1 MKFDALKNEA
11 RLLLEV
17 NLKPVQGTRFQP
29 TGFPDLGA
37 ATYKLNDGTA
47 MVLVESPQSMA
58 NRLEE
63 VCWDVANNDWVAPL
77 KGLSRIDVNDA
88 KGQFMTSS
96 ILESHRINSPY
107 ILENKDTTFFNTFK
121 TDLGI
126 GDTGRVDIR
135 RLATTLLK
143 YDINALLHGVF
154 LAKSDLAGG
163 RLRLPRVISSFIEAS
178 NVTSA
183 LSSGVKR
190 DDVNPKSLTGDATT
204 GFGNIVFPKPREEFT
219 GDIKAYFSIDLA
231 QIRGFGFDAATQD
244 LLIAIAL
251 FKIQKFLKDGLRLRT
266 ACDLEPAGNLMV
278 KRPSSGFELPGLT
291 ALEASLP
298 GMVNAVRSHF
308 ANPPVTLTKFENPK

>member
-143 YDINALLHGVF
+143 YDVNALLHGVF

-183 LSSGVKR
+183 MSGGVKL
-190 DDVNPKSLTGDATT
+190 DSVSPTGESKK
-204 GFGNIVFPKPREEFT
+204 GFGHVPFSREEFT

-231 QIRGFGFDAATQD
+231 QIRGFGFEAATED

-251 FKIQKFLKDGLRLRT
+251 FKIQKFLQDGLRLRT
-266 ACDLEPAGNLMV
+266 ACDLEPAGNLVV
-278 KRPSSGFELPGLT
+278 KRPSSGFEIPGLA

-298 GMVNAVRSHF
+298 AMVNAVKPHF
-308 ANPPVTLTKFENPK
+308 ASPAITVTKYENSK